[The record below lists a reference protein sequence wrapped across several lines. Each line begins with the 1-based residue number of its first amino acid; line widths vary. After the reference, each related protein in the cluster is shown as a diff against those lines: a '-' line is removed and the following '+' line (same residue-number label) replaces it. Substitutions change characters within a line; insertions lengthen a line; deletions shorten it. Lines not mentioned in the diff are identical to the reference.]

1 MLDSFGIWYS
11 KIGRTVKKMKRVVVL
26 FSFIA
31 LACMIAAV
39 GATAGVVSVTNPQDA
54 AALVYVSGYDLT
66 PGVFYPDETGTLTVH
81 VTNAANASVSLSQ
94 PDLMDPHVD
103 IVNKGAFTTSTSIGP
118 GATVDY
124 NFVIKADGP
133 DGTYL
138 PLFTVSTNAYGTSA
152 MHSQIKLKI
161 DSTDVRASVSMK
173 PNTFSLEKTDTV
185 NVSVVNPRLGD
196 ISDVLIVASSPGSDI
211 SPSEEYVESIPA
223 GASVKVPFDIT
234 PHQQSD
240 VSFNVSFRNGD
251 NVHTTTVV
259 LPLNI
264 GVDKSAAIPVINN
277 VALVSND
284 GSYTMT
290 GEVGNA
296 GITDAQGMIIS
307 VSAPLQPVGPYPN
320 YAVGSLASNDFTR
333 FTLTFTATD
342 LSVIPVQVQ
351 WKDSQGTTQSS
362 TITLDLHT
370 LAGSSPNGNRNST
383 SGGFGSFYPV
393 IAGII
398 IVLAGIILFLKR
410 KWIISKLK
418 KQ

>member
-1 MLDSFGIWYS
+1 MI
-11 KIGRTVKKMKRVVVL
+11 

-31 LACMIAAV
+31 LACMITAA
-39 GATAGVVSVTNPQDA
+39 GAATSTVTVTNPQDA

-81 VTNAANASVSLSQ
+81 VTNAANASVAVSQ
-94 PDLMDPHVD
+94 PDLIDPHVD
-103 IVNKGAFTTSTSIGP
+103 VVNKGAFATSTLIGP

-124 NFVIKADGP
+124 IFIIRADGA

-138 PLFTVSTNAYGTSA
+138 PLFTVSSNVGTSA
-152 MHSQIKLKI
+152 IHSQIKLKV
-161 DSTDVRASVSMK
+161 DSTEVRASVSNK
-173 PNTFSLEKTDTV
+173 PNTFSLEKTDVV

-223 GASVKVPFDIT
+223 GTSVKVPFAIT

-240 VSFNVSFRNGD
+240 VTFRVSFRNGD
-251 NVHTTTVV
+251 NVHTTNVV

-264 GVDKSAAIPVINN
+264 GADKSAAIPVINN
-277 VALVSND
+277 VGLLSNA
-284 GSYTMT
+284 GSSTMT

-296 GITDAQGMIIS
+296 GITDAQGMILS
-307 VSAPLQPVGPYPN
+307 VGAPLKPAGPYPS
-320 YAVGSLASNDFTR
+320 YAVGSLAANQFTK
-333 FTLTFTATD
+333 FTLTFTSGD
-342 LSVIPVQVQ
+342 LSVVPVQVQ

-370 LAGSSPNGNRNST
+370 LAGGSPGGTSN
-383 SGGFGSFYPV
+383 SGGNAPPGGGLSSLYPV
-393 IAGII
+393 MAGGI
-398 IVLAGIILFLKR
+398 IVLAAIVLYTKR
-410 KWIISKLK
+410 RWIASKLK

>member
-1 MLDSFGIWYS
+1 
-11 KIGRTVKKMKRVVVL
+11 MKRIGIL
-26 FSFIA
+26 LSFIA
-31 LACMIAAV
+31 LAFMIT
-39 GATAGVVSVTNPQDA
+39 TAGAATGTVSVTNPQDA

-81 VTNAANASVSLSQ
+81 VTNAATASVSVSQ

-103 IVNKGAFTTSTSIGP
+103 IINKGAYATSSLIGP

-124 NFVIKADGP
+124 NFIIRAEGP

-152 MHSQIKLKI
+152 IHSQIKLKV
-161 DSTDVRASVSMK
+161 DSTDVRASVSNK

-185 NVSVVNPRLGD
+185 NISVVNPRLGD
-196 ISDVLIVASSPGSDI
+196 ISDVLIVASSSGSDI
-211 SPSEEYVESIPA
+211 SPSEEYVQSIPA
-223 GASVKVPFDIT
+223 GSSVKVPFAIT

-240 VSFNVSFRNGD
+240 VRFNVSFRNGD
-251 NVHTTTVV
+251 NIHTTSLV
-259 LPLNI
+259 LPLNP

-277 VALVSND
+277 VALVSNT

-307 VSAPLQPVGPYPN
+307 VGAPVKPVGPYPD

-333 FTLTFTATD
+333 FTLTFTDGD
-342 LSVIPVQVQ
+342 LSAVPVQVR
-351 WKDSQGTTQSS
+351 WKDAQGTTQST

-370 LAGSSPNGNRNST
+370 LAEGSTGSAGRTTP
-383 SGGFGSFYPV
+383 GGGLSSFWPV
-393 IAGII
+393 IAGGIII
-398 IVLAGIILFLKR
+398 IVAIVLFMKR
-410 KWIISKLK
+410 KSIASKIRK
-418 KQ
+418 H

>member
-1 MLDSFGIWYS
+1 
-11 KIGRTVKKMKRVVVL
+11 MKRIMVL

-31 LACMIAAV
+31 LTCLISVAGAA
-39 GATAGVVSVTNPQDA
+39 TSTVSVMNPQDA

-66 PGVFYPDETGTLTVH
+66 PGVFYPGETGTLTVH
-81 VTNAANASVSLSQ
+81 VTNAANASVAVSQ

-103 IVNKGAFTTSTSIGP
+103 IVNNGAFATSTSIGP
-118 GATVDY
+118 GGTVDY
-124 NFVIKADGP
+124 TFVIRADGT

-138 PLFTVSTNAYGTSA
+138 PLFSVSTNAWGTSA
-152 MHSQIKLKI
+152 IHSQIKLKV
-161 DSTDVRASVSMK
+161 DSTEVRASVSNK

-185 NVSVVNPRLGD
+185 NVSIVNPRLGD

-223 GASVKVPFDIT
+223 GTSVKVPFAIT
-234 PHQQSD
+234 PHQQSN
-240 VSFNVSFRNGD
+240 VTFKVSFRNGD
-251 NVHTTTVV
+251 NVHSMTVV
-259 LPLNI
+259 LPLNL

-277 VALVSND
+277 VALASNA

-296 GITDAQGMIIS
+296 GITNAQGMIIS
-307 VSAPLQPVGPYPN
+307 VGAPVKPVGPYPN
-320 YAVGSLASNDFTR
+320 YAIGSLASNDFTR
-333 FTLTFTATD
+333 FTLTFTSTD
-342 LSVIPVQVQ
+342 LSVVPVQVQ

-370 LAGSSPNGNRNST
+370 LAEGSPGGIRSSATGST
-383 SGGFGSFYPV
+383 TGLNSFYLVIAGVIIV
-393 IAGII
+393 IAGI
-398 IVLAGIILFLKR
+398 VLYMKR
-410 KWIISKLK
+410 KWITSKMK